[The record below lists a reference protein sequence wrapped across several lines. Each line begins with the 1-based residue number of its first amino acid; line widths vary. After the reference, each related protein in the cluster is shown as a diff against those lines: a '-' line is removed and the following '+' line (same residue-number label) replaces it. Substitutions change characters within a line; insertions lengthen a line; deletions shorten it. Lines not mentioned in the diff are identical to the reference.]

1 MKESSN
7 KNGFTMVDHV
17 TFDVILP
24 TLSDSEQLVFL
35 RIYRQTIGWKKE
47 WDKISLSQFQ
57 RMTGIGKDRIIWA
70 IVELEKK
77 ELIEVIRVGTRTNQY
92 RIKLEELV
100 VKHDKHLSST
110 PTS

>member
-24 TLSDSEQLVFL
+24 TLSAPAQSVFL

-47 WDKISLSQFQ
+47 WDAISISQFQ
-57 RMTGIGKDRIIWA
+57 KMTGIWPRSIIA
-70 IVELEKK
+70 AVVELEDR
-77 ELIEVIRVGTRTNQY
+77 ELIEVNRVGTRTNQY
-92 RIKLEELV
+92 RIKLEELMA
-100 VKHDKHLSST
+100 KEL
-110 PTS
+110 